1 MTAAVA
7 IDFKAERDRFVAFA
21 FAAADLLFEIDAQGR
36 IQFAAG
42 ATQRLAG
49 RGAAQL
55 TGSSFYN
62 LLATA
67 DRGVAAVHVASLRKG
82 GRFVP
87 VVVHLGE
94 GGPAALLGACALP
107 DRHDTVFLSLSL
119 APVASGAMRAD
130 DAGRPL
136 MASDDFARLATQ
148 RLAAGGKDKPQM
160 TLVTVEGLSELR
172 QRVSNEVADG
182 LQAAISRQVKLTA
195 GNGAAGALADGRYGV
210 LHAEPFDV
218 NGLNQAVKTLAS
230 SVDPAGAGVN
240 LVSRT
245 IALAQG
251 DLSDADAA
259 RALVHAVNAFAQ
271 SRDQDFTITSLKDGL
286 DRMLANT
293 AARVKDLRQRIDD
306 KAFTLAYQPI
316 VEINLRAVHHCE
328 ALVRFAEGGSP
339 FAVVTFAEEVGL
351 AGDFDL
357 AITDRVLKVLAAKDN
372 EKLVIAV
379 NVSGRSL
386 ESAIFFD
393 ALLALTNEYRSVL
406 PRLLVEVTES
416 AGITRLK
423 EANQAIQVLRQ
434 RGIRACLDDFG
445 SGANSFQYLNNFNV
459 DFVKFDGDLVER
471 AAKSPADLALLK
483 AVVKL
488 CRNRHAQTIAERIET
503 EQQAAALR
511 RIGVDLGQG
520 YLFGKPGPEAVAA
533 AFIPSAEKRRRT

>member
-7 IDFKAERDRFVAFA
+7 IDYKAERDRFVAFA

-49 RGAAQL
+49 RSAAEL
-55 TGSSFYN
+55 TGSPFYD
-62 LLATA
+62 LLAPA

-94 GGPAALLGACALP
+94 GGPAALLGACSLP
-107 DRHDTVFLSLSL
+107 DRHDAIFLSLSL
-119 APVASGAMRAD
+119 APVAAGAVRGD
-130 DAGRPL
+130 DAGRP
-136 MASDDFARLATQ
+136 MMKGGDFARLATEK
-148 RLAAGGKDKPQM
+148 LTAGGKDKPRM

-172 QRVSNEVADG
+172 QRVSKEVADG
-182 LQAAISRQVKLTA
+182 LQAAISRQVNLTA
-195 GNGAAGALADGRYGV
+195 GSGAAGALADGRYGV
-210 LHAEPFDV
+210 LHAEPIDV
-218 NGLNQAVKTLAS
+218 NGLSQAVKTLAS
-230 SVDPAGAGVN
+230 AVDPTGAGVN

-245 IALAQG
+245 IALAKD

-259 RALVHAVNAFAQ
+259 RTLVFAINAFAQ
-271 SRDQDFTITSLKDGL
+271 SKDRDFTITSLKDGL
-286 DRMLANT
+286 DKLLSTT

-316 VEINLRAVHHCE
+316 VELSLRAVHHCE

-357 AITDRVLKVLAAKDN
+357 AIADRVLTTLAATGN
-372 EKLVIAV
+372 ERLVIAV

-386 ESAIFFD
+386 ESAIFVD
-393 ALLALTNEYRSVL
+393 SLLALTNEYRSVL
-406 PRLLVEVTES
+406 SRFLVEVTES
-416 AGITRLK
+416 AVITRLK

-459 DFVKFDGDLVER
+459 DFVKIDGDLVER
-471 AAKSPADLALLK
+471 AAKGPADLALLK

-488 CRNRHAQTIAERIET
+488 CRNLRAQTIAERIET
-503 EQQAAALR
+503 EQQATALR
-511 RIGVDLGQG
+511 RIGVDFGQG
-520 YLFGKPGPEAVAA
+520 YLFAKPGPEAAAA
-533 AFIPSAEKRRRT
+533 AFIPKADKRRHT